1 MNAPRPTDVLLWRAR
16 LEPGTD
22 TPQRLALPDGLR
34 PSRIAWNPAERLL
47 YVYAP
52 LAQRES
58 ISAAVREPLAP
69 ALSVDG
75 RPAAKS
81 ALSRLERVLDL
92 PGASSTATPLIHYA
106 VETDAEIGWM
116 DEIARWYELEHLPGL
131 ASVPGCVRAT
141 RFVNHDGGPVSL
153 ACYDLTR
160 HDVIE
165 TAPWLAA
172 RGSQWSGQTRPHFRN
187 TRRTLFDV
195 LNLETR

>member
-1 MNAPRPTDVLLWRAR
+1 MAGAARAGTGVPR
-16 LEPGTD
+16 
-22 TPQRLALPDGLR
+22 RLALTDGLR
-34 PSRIAWNPAERLL
+34 PSCVAWNPAEGRL

-58 ISAAVREPLAP
+58 IGTATLASLAQ
-69 ALSVDG
+69 ALSVDT
-75 RPAAKS
+75 RPAAEV
-81 ALSRLERVLDL
+81 ALSRLERILDL
-92 PGASSTATPLIHYA
+92 PGASSTATPVIHYV
-106 VETDAEIGWM
+106 VETDAEDGWM

-141 RFVNHDGGPVSL
+141 RFVNHDGGLASL
-153 ACYDLTR
+153 ACYDLIR
-160 HDVIE
+160 ADVIE
-165 TAPWLAA
+165 TAPWLAV